1 MVGRSAGHRRTSCHN
16 RPTADSGT
24 SAKVCN
30 ETARKKGHHPAHASS
45 AIMIMIR
52 EDPSPAEKVNDY
64 LSLLR
69 QSGLDVVARSDNG

>member
-1 MVGRSAGHRRTSCHN
+1 
-16 RPTADSGT
+16 
-24 SAKVCN
+24 
-30 ETARKKGHHPAHASS
+30 
-45 AIMIMIR
+45 MIMIR